1 MLSSVTTWMNGE
13 GIMLSEINQREKDKY
28 HMISLIYKNLKK
40 KKKKNHP
47 NQTQKNR
54 SDLWLLRQRQ
64 RQEELDEDGQ
74 KVQTS

>member
-28 HMISLIYKNLKK
+28 HMISFIYKNLK